1 LNPEGATQ
9 IIPFNTEPENIITI
23 QSKYEFD
30 SNCSKKPKSK
40 NGKKREGERETHTHT
55 IVDGSDGSYEKKPK
69 KKNFTL
75 LHRIHEGGGE
85 SGPEYGQRRWW
96 VFIKFA

>member
-1 LNPEGATQ
+1 MLTVESRGGPQQ

-55 IVDGSDGSYEKKPK
+55 QSLTDQMDPMKRNRK
-69 KKNFTL
+69 KKTL
-75 LHRIHEGGGE
+75 LYFIEFTREG
-85 SGPEYGQRRWW
+85 
-96 VFIKFA
+96 